1 MMEKKRGADRKGI
14 RALLGPVEVEKKEE
28 EERKEVKEEEK
39 KKTEEKK
46 EEIEGKEDLIERA
59 VDEALRIPRVSVYSP
74 LTSAFV
80 RYMRMSKPGFDISSF
95 LREIIEKGIREREP
109 DISKRVA
116 EELKKRKVKQIEEK
130 FEFR

>member
-1 MMEKKRGADRKGI
+1 MMEKRRGADRKGI
-14 RALLGPVEVEKKEE
+14 RALLGSVEVEKKEE
-28 EERKEVKEEEK
+28 KIVEEKREEVKE
-39 KKTEEKK
+39 K
-46 EEIEGKEDLIERA
+46 EEDLIEKA

-95 LREIIEKGIREREP
+95 LREIIERGIREKEP

-130 FEFR
+130 FRA

>member
-14 RALLGPVEVEKKEE
+14 RALLGSVEVEKKEE
-28 EERKEVKEEEK
+28 EKGIKEEEK
-39 KKTEEKK
+39 REEVK
-46 EEIEGKEDLIERA
+46 EKEDLIERA

-80 RYMRMSKPGFDISSF
+80 RYMRMSRPGFDISSF
-95 LREIIEKGIREREP
+95 LREIIERGIREKEP

-130 FEFR
+130 FRA